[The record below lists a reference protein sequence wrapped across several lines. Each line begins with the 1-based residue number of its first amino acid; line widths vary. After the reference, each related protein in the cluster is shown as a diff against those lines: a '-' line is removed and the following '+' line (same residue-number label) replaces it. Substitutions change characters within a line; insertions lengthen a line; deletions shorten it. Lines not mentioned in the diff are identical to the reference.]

1 MARGA
6 GIAVAGFD
14 EVRMDLNIDGRRA
27 LVLGASRGLGAA
39 IAKSLLKEG
48 VIVFGAAR
56 DLKAIGTWRDGLEE
70 GSAARLHPLQLDLA
84 EPDGVK
90 QAATAALASGPIDIL
105 INNTGGPPPSTAS
118 GATAGLW
125 TQHFQQMAVSI
136 FELTQLILPSML
148 TAGWGRILTIASS
161 GVEQPIPNLA
171 LSNAIRSS
179 IVGWSKTLSA
189 EVAARG
195 VTVNV
200 LVPGRIHTDRV
211 DALDKAAAVKQGK
224 PVGEIAAASAAT
236 IPTGRYGTPDEFADV
251 ATFLV
256 SDRASYVTGS
266 LIRVD
271 GGLIRSI

>member
-1 MARGA
+1 
-6 GIAVAGFD
+6 
-14 EVRMDLNIDGRRA
+14 MDLKIEGRRA

-39 IAKSLLKEG
+39 IARSLLKEG

-56 DLKAIGTWRDGLEE
+56 DVRAIETWRDGLDE
-70 GSAARLHPLQLDLA
+70 GNAARLHPIQLDLT
-84 EPDGVK
+84 EPDGIK
-90 QAATAALASGPIDIL
+90 RAAGSVLESGSVDIL

-118 GATAGLW
+118 GAAVGLW
-125 TQHFQQMAVSI
+125 MDHFQQMAVSI

-148 TAGWGRILTIASS
+148 KDGWGRILTIASS

-200 LVPGRIHTDRV
+200 LIPGRIHTDRV
-211 DALDKAAAVKQGK
+211 DALDTAAAAKQGK

-236 IPTGRYGTPDEFADV
+236 IPAGRYGTPEEFADV
-251 ATFLV
+251 ATFLA